1 MPSPLIAAI
10 PYTTFPQIGPLQT
23 FGLMVA
29 VGVVLGIW
37 FAAVWAEQYG
47 MTRDE
52 TYSLGTRMVLAGVVG
67 ARLTWVLT
75 HLDEI
80 SSPIDVI
87 AVWEGGLQFSGG
99 FLAAIAVG
107 LPTFLKW
114 NRLQRWQLLDGFSVA
129 TVLGAAFGRI
139 GCTAVGEHFGRESD
153 FFLAVRWEG
162 SSVNPDVREPFLGLG
177 PDATRVTEGVTFHN
191 TAIYE
196 GLWLFLLFGI
206 LWWILRKVKPTPGT
220 VGALFLIGYGV
231 ARFFFDTLRVN
242 DERVWGMTGAQWMC
256 LGMMPVAAYILLRVR
271 PANAAA
277 LAAGEVGGVP
287 VSESTT
293 TETASGRAITT
304 TKRKKRTPARSVGS
318 TSPTGAG
325 EEGDEGDVADVTDR
339 SGPEVGEDRGE
350 GDTDL
355 AASRDAP
362 RPSGSSSDGDGAAP
376 VAPGPPGDGPDPDEV
391 AALDERNPPD
401 PSPT

>member
-10 PYTTFPQIGPLQT
+10 PYTTFPQIGPIQT

-29 VGVVLGIW
+29 LGVVAGIW
-37 FAAVWAEQYG
+37 FAASWAEQYG

-80 SSPIDVI
+80 SSPIDVV

-139 GCTAVGEHFGRESD
+139 GCTAVGEHFGRQSD

-162 SSVNPDVREPFLGLG
+162 SAINPDVREPFLGL
-177 PDATRVTEGVTFHN
+177 D
-191 TAIYE
+191 
-196 GLWLFLLFGI
+196 
-206 LWWILRKVKPTPGT
+206 PG
-220 VGALFLIGYGV
+220 
-231 ARFFFDTLRVN
+231 RR
-242 DERVWGMTGAQWMC
+242 RS
-256 LGMMPVAAYILLRVR
+256 P
-271 PANAAA
+271 PAS
-277 LAAGEVGGVP
+277 P
-287 VSESTT
+287 STT
-293 TETASGRAITT
+293 RPSTRASGCSCCSA
-304 TKRKKRTPARSVGS
+304 SCGGS
-318 TSPTGAG
+318 
-325 EEGDEGDVADVTDR
+325 
-339 SGPEVGEDRGE
+339 
-350 GDTDL
+350 
-355 AASRDAP
+355 
-362 RPSGSSSDGDGAAP
+362 
-376 VAPGPPGDGPDPDEV
+376 
-391 AALDERNPPD
+391 
-401 PSPT
+401 

>member
-1 MPSPLIAAI
+1 MPTPLIAAI
-10 PYTTFPQIGPLQT
+10 PYTTFPQVGPIQT

-29 VGVVLGIW
+29 LGVVAGIW
-37 FAAVWAEQYG
+37 FAASWAEQYG

-139 GCTAVGEHFGRESD
+139 GCTAVGEHFGRQSD

-162 SSVNPDVREPFLGLG
+162 GNPPDVREPLLGLDPG
-177 PDATRVTEGVTFHN
+177 STPVAPGVTFHN

-196 GLWLFLLFGI
+196 GLWLFLLFGV
-206 LWWILRKVKPTPGT
+206 LWWVLKKVKPTPGT

-231 ARFFFDTLRVN
+231 ARFFFDSLRVN
-242 DERVWGMTGAQWMC
+242 DERVAGLTGAQWMC
-256 LGMMPVAAYILLRVR
+256 LGMMPIAAYILLRVC
-271 PANAAA
+271 PANAKA

-287 VSESTT
+287 VAESTT
-293 TETASGRAITT
+293 TETASGRAVTT
-304 TKRKKRTPARSVGS
+304 TKRKKRTPVGS
-318 TSPTGAG
+318 GSTTPSTTKGDDDAATSGLEAESAEVTDGDAESPT
-325 EEGDEGDVADVTDR
+325 DEDAPAPD
-339 SGPEVGEDRGE
+339 
-350 GDTDL
+350 
-355 AASRDAP
+355 AAS
-362 RPSGSSSDGDGAAP
+362 
-376 VAPGPPGDGPDPDEV
+376 DGPGSGEAGD
-391 AALDERNPPD
+391 RPP
-401 PSPT
+401 T